1 MELAGGAELQG
12 RRLASYEI
20 RKRTAGKREPRTGPG
35 LWLAEDTV
43 IMDCPWSLFRFFE
56 VDFGVDMAE
65 GVKIISHL
73 LLDHIL
79 STFSFQVDFVAHLDH
94 LMAHRCSDINTQ
106 ASSS

>member
-1 MELAGGAELQG
+1 MELAEGAEMQG
-12 RRLASYEI
+12 RRLASYKI
-20 RKRTAGKREPRTGPG
+20 RKKTAGRCKPRTGPG

-43 IMDCPWSLFRFFE
+43 ITDCSWSLFRFFE
-56 VDFGVDMAE
+56 GDFGVDMAE

-79 STFSFQVDFVAHLDH
+79 SILSFQVDFAAHLDH
-94 LMAHRCSDINTQ
+94 LMAHRCSGIITQ